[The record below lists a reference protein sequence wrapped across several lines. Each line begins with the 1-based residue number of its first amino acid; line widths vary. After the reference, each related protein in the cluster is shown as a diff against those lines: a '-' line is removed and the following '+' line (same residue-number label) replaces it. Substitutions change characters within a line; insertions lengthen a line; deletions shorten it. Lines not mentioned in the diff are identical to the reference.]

1 MPSEEG
7 QRSKLSLHS
16 AGVEKSNEKIMIS
29 IKKLKNLVKKKI
41 SKHIMF
47 NNYSNINVL

>member
-16 AGVEKSNEKIMIS
+16 AGTEKTNEKITIS
-29 IKKLKNLVKKKI
+29 IKKLKNLVNLEWSIKL
-41 SKHIMF
+41 SLW
-47 NNYSNINVL
+47 NYNSI